1 MFEKAF
7 HGRRVLV
14 TGHTGFKGAWLTQWL
29 IKLGADVCGYSTSVP
44 TLPSLYNL
52 VSLKD
57 KSRDV
62 RADIRDSRRLTKEI
76 AEWQPEFVF
85 HLAAQSLVRPSYAQP
100 VETFEINTMGTIQL
114 LEALRL
120 SALPCV
126 AIMVTS
132 DKCYENQERPKGYSE
147 DDRLGGVDPYSSS
160 KAMCELAVSSYRQAY
175 FKDHRV
181 RLASVRAGNVIGG
194 GDWAEDRIVPDCV
207 RALQAGKD
215 IAVRNPSACRPWQ
228 HVLEPLSGYLT
239 LAAQLAAADS
249 KKQLEEL
256 CGPFNFGPNEQS
268 HQSVRQLVEAIISQW
283 PLKAGPAK
291 WMDQSDPNALHEAK
305 LLSLDT
311 SKAKRLLNWSSRWNF
326 AKTVDETVQWYRE
339 VHGEGNANQVT
350 LRQIED
356 FEQAVSEN

>member
-1 MFEKAF
+1 MFEEAF
-7 HGRRVLV
+7 YGQRVLV

-29 IKLGADVCGYSTSVP
+29 LKLGAEVCGYSISVP
-44 TLPSLYNL
+44 TLPALYDYL
-52 VSLKD
+52 SLKNQI
-57 KSRDV
+57 RDV
-62 RADIRDSRRLTKEI
+62 RADVRDGRRLTKEL
-76 AEWQPEFVF
+76 AEWKPGFVF

-100 VETFEINTMGTIQL
+100 VETFEINTMGTIQVL
-114 LEALRL
+114 DALRT

-132 DKCYENQERPKGYSE
+132 DKCYENQERPPGYSE

-160 KAMCELAVSSYRQAY
+160 KAMCELAVRTYRHAF

-207 RALQAGKD
+207 RALQNGKD

-228 HVLEPLSGYLT
+228 HVLEPLSGYLS
-239 LAAQLAAADS
+239 LAAQMAGADS
-249 KKQLEEL
+249 EIRLDEL
-256 CGPFNFGPNEQS
+256 CGPFNFGPKEQAQ
-268 HQSVRQLVEAIISQW
+268 QSVRQLVEAIVSMW

-291 WMDQSDPNALHEAK
+291 WIDQSDPNALHEAK

-311 SKAKRLLNWSSRWNF
+311 SKAKRLLNWSSRWDF
-326 AKTVDETVQWYRE
+326 TKTIGETVQWYRE
-339 VHGEGNANQVT
+339 VHGEANANQVT

-356 FEQAVSEN
+356 FERM

>member
-1 MFEKAF
+1 MFENAF
-7 HGRRVLV
+7 RGRRVLV

-29 IKLGADVCGYSTSVP
+29 LKLGAEVCGYSISVP
-44 TLPSLYNL
+44 TSPSLYCYL
-52 VSLKD
+52 SLKD
-57 KSRDV
+57 KIRDV
-62 RADIRDSRRLTKEI
+62 RADIRDGRRLAKEL
-76 AEWQPEFVF
+76 ADFKPEFVF

-100 VETFEINTMGTIQL
+100 VETFEVNAMGTIQV
-114 LEALRL
+114 LEALRN
-120 SALPCV
+120 SPLPCV

-132 DKCYENQERPKGYSE
+132 DKCYENQERATGYSE

-160 KAMCELAVSSYRQAY
+160 KAMCELAVKSYRQAY

-207 RALQAGKD
+207 RSLETAKD
-215 IAVRNPSACRPWQ
+215 IAVRNPNACRPWQ
-228 HVLEPLSGYLT
+228 HVLEPLSGYLW

-249 KKQLEEL
+249 ENRLDEL
-256 CGPFNFGPNEQS
+256 CSPFNFGPNEQS
-268 HQSVRQLVEAIISQW
+268 HQSVKQLVEAIISQW
-283 PLKAGPAK
+283 PLKACPAK
-291 WMDQSDPNALHEAK
+291 WIDQSDPNALHEAK

-326 AKTVDETVQWYRE
+326 AKTVAETVQWYRE
-339 VHGEGNANQVT
+339 VHDERNASHVT

-356 FEQAVSEN
+356 FESNSG